1 MRVGRAS
8 PPSRNHAKMAAMSR
22 GAGYSNCDMPDVLTD
37 DELRQAFLERG
48 PAWIRAQASAHGAR
62 AAAVPPE
69 VAAGFRPFFGADV
82 DRARVVA
89 AEMSNPPFYAELRA
103 RGVDAR
109 DLLSFA
115 DGMAAITFD
124 TTIVVAPQATE
135 AAPAKF
141 TELIFHELVHVVQYR
156 LLGVD
161 RFAQLYVDGW
171 MAGRARYRD
180 NPAQRY
186 MNILLEHMAF
196 QLQGRYAAAPT
207 EAFSVE
213 DAVRSQLGLS
223 AEPAR
228 G

>member
-1 MRVGRAS
+1 
-8 PPSRNHAKMAAMSR
+8 MAVMSAC
-22 GAGYSNCDMPDVLTD
+22 GGYSSCDMTELLTD
-37 DELRQAFLERG
+37 DELRQTFLERG
-48 PAWIRAQASAHGAR
+48 PTWIRAQAAAYGAR
-62 AAAVPPE
+62 AAAVPPP
-69 VAAGFRPFFGADV
+69 VAAGFRPFFGTDV

-89 AEMSNPPFYAELRA
+89 AEISNPPFYAELRA
-103 RGVDAR
+103 RGVDGR

-171 MAGRARYRD
+171 MAGRARFRD
-180 NPAQRY
+180 DPAQRY

-196 QLQGRYAAAPT
+196 QLQGRYAAEPT
-207 EAFSVE
+207 AAFSVE
-213 DAVRSQLGLS
+213 DALRSQLGLS
-223 AEPAR
+223 APR
-228 G
+228 TRD